1 MPWYNLLAE
10 GMLYHL
16 RQKKERD
23 RMKRPFKT
31 PRRANQRGGGELFS
45 SGETVMLHGDRR
57 VTVRGCR
64 RILGYSPREIR
75 LQMKHRR
82 VIVRGE
88 GLICSC
94 FSGGC
99 TTLQGLICGV
109 ELEGGDGA

>member
-1 MPWYNLLAE
+1 
-10 GMLYHL
+10 
-16 RQKKERD
+16 
-23 RMKRPFKT
+23 MKRPLKD
-31 PRRANQRGGGELFS
+31 PKREGKHGGMKLLGT
-45 SGETVMLHGDRR
+45 GETVALYGDRR
-57 VTVRGCR
+57 VTVWGCR
-64 RILGYSPREIR
+64 RILGYSPKEIR

-109 ELEGGDGA
+109 ELEGGDCT

>member
-1 MPWYNLLAE
+1 
-10 GMLYHL
+10 
-16 RQKKERD
+16 
-23 RMKRPFKT
+23 MKRPLKDPKRT
-31 PRRANQRGGGELFS
+31 NQRSGLEFFPA
-45 SGETVMLHGDRR
+45 GETVVLYGNRR

-64 RILGYSPREIR
+64 RILGYSPVEIR

-82 VIVRGE
+82 VTVRGE

-99 TTLQGLICGV
+99 TTLQGMISGV